1 MSPHGAEGKGS
12 DKREGEGKSQSVH
25 EMLVG
30 KPLDS
35 ARESARDSGAGRTS
49 NAMKELTMSRRNMER
64 AIDEATETIF
74 KNTDDPD
81 MYLEL
86 KIRRPRDKRALSKYD
101 REKIYEWC
109 LARDEKLMKEK
120 TGGVQKRNDRYVN
133 AKRKEDTLFQEVE
146 KVAFDVPYGNF
157 VKVSQMASEVSWR
170 ATTVPMGFARMSRH
184 VPSYLGISEE
194 EVRERLWLGHPFTEE
209 EIEKRK
215 TEYLNKKLWDDIQS
229 GTSTVDLVLIPRT
242 HLIAPSTNQLVDI
255 LL

>member
-1 MSPHGAEGKGS
+1 MSSPHGKENQERGNKKDEG
-12 DKREGEGKSQSVH
+12 H
-25 EMLVG
+25 G
-30 KPLDS
+30 KPQSMHAFIAGKALDS
-35 ARESARDSGAGRTS
+35 ARESARESGAGRTS

-64 AIDEATETIF
+64 AIDNETEAIF

-81 MYLEL
+81 MYLAL
-86 KIRRPRDKRALSKYD
+86 NIRRPRDKRNLSKYD

-146 KVAFDVPYGNF
+146 KVAFNVPMGNF

-194 EVRERLWLGHPFTEE
+194 EVRERLWLGHPFTPE

-229 GTSTVDLVLIPRT
+229 GTCFL
-242 HLIAPSTNQLVDI
+242 HQ
-255 LL
+255 